1 MSGIKTSNIES
12 GDTALRIE
20 RLIAASPEILFG
32 LWIDPAQLVKWWAPE
47 GYQTLVHAL
56 ETRPGGRWRVGLCG
70 PDGSTPS
77 MSGVY
82 RIVEPPRRLAFTWAW
97 DGEGGKRGH
106 ESEVTVD
113 FEAAPGGTRL
123 VLVHQRF
130 EGKPA
135 RDRHNNGWTAA
146 LDHLAKIA
154 IEAAGK

>member
-1 MSGIKTSNIES
+1 MTSTDVN
-12 GDTALRIE
+12 DTSLRLE
-20 RLIAASPEILFG
+20 RLIAASPETLFA
-32 LWIDPAQLVKWWAPE
+32 LWVDPAQLIRWWAPD
-47 GYQTLVHAL
+47 GYQAIVHAL
-56 ETRPGGRWRVGLCG
+56 QIKPGGRWRVGLRG
-70 PDGSTPS
+70 PDGATPS

-97 DGEGGKRGH
+97 DGENGARGH
-106 ESEVTVD
+106 ESEVTVN

-123 VLVHQRF
+123 VLVHQQF

-154 IEAAGK
+154 VGAAGR